1 MSEQNADWQA
11 RVYERLASDLIIWFG
26 SVRPDGRPHLVPVWF
41 HLDGEAV
48 VLFTKAESQ
57 KVKNVQAN
65 PRITLAVDN
74 TDGGRDVAIVE
85 GEAELLAEPS
95 SAVVTPA
102 YLEKYAALIARM
114 GWSAEGMIADY
125 PQPIRV
131 RPTKVVTW

>member
-1 MSEQNADWQA
+1 VSDQNADWRA
-11 RVYERLASDLIIWFG
+11 RVSERLASDLILWFG

-41 HLDGEAV
+41 HWDGEAV
-48 VLFTKAESQ
+48 VLFTKAGSQ
-57 KVKNVQAN
+57 KVTNVRAN
-65 PRITLAVDN
+65 PRVTLAVDN

-102 YLEKYAALIARM
+102 YLEKYAAMIAGM